1 MIDTTVLILAAGQ
14 LPDRQLGPAPL
25 LHPHPLDLPAG
36 SDFAL
41 QRIVSHYREK
51 QPEAQLVA
59 VIDQQDQNHY
69 HCLKNLVDL
78 CLAIPSQTSVGASL
92 QTALSQLQSQLVIVN
107 PITSLPCIGCI
118 DSATIVIGEELLQRQ
133 NWSAFTN
140 HHPNN
145 RNELLSKLDQ
155 SYQEEPT
162 SFPFTGLLAANRLVL
177 MQVLKQLSPGQKRD
191 LGWVAALLL
200 EQESTTVLR
209 VPWYDLGHRATY
221 ARSRRSQ
228 LISRSHNRVD
238 YNEIGDLIQKRSSSK
253 SRLSGEA
260 NYIRS
265 LPLRLKRHFPA
276 LIDYSDS
283 KGLELEYIPFPSLAE
298 LFLHWEIGIDG
309 WKSIWKRL
317 GFILDEFGMQEKSIQ
332 QNCSW
337 LYSQKLEKRH
347 VQLRQDSGN
356 IHRNRFWTSP
366 LVINGHVLLAPNQCA
381 ELVKKALIG
390 LEEKCPLQL
399 IHGDLCFNNIL
410 ADPLHA
416 SLRLIDPR
424 GETAED
430 QPIPVGYGDPRYDL
444 IKLLHSGCYYYDLVI
459 HELYELSCTEDLNW
473 IAKLIPPRHA
483 YIVSEQLQLFVRQRG
498 LSLEEERWLT
508 ASLFF
513 SMLPLHGDN
522 PNRQQMLCLIGCCI
536 AQDCFSI
543 LLP

>member
-59 VIDQQDQNHY
+59 VINQQDQNHY
-69 HCLKNLVDL
+69 QCLKTLVDL
-78 CLAIPSQTSVGASL
+78 CLAIPSQASVGDSL
-92 QTALSQLQSQLVIVN
+92 KTALSHLQSQLVIVN
-107 PITSLPCIGCI
+107 PITSLTCIECI
-118 DSATIVIGEELLQRQ
+118 DSTTIVIGEELLQRQ

-140 HHPNN
+140 QNPNN

-155 SYQEEPT
+155 SYQDEPT

-177 MQVLKQLSPGQKRD
+177 MEVLKQLSPDQKRD

-200 EQESTTVLR
+200 EQESTKVLR
-209 VPWYDLGHRATY
+209 APWYDLGHRATY

-238 YNEIGDLIQKRSSSK
+238 YNEIGDLIQKRSSNK
-253 SRLSGEA
+253 HRLSGEA
-260 NYIRS
+260 NYIQS

-283 KGLELEYIPFPSLAE
+283 KGLELEYIPFPSLTE

-309 WKSIWKRL
+309 WRSIWQRL
-317 GFILDEFGMQEKSIQ
+317 GFILNEFKMQENPIR
-332 QNCSW
+332 QNCNW
-337 LYSQKLEKRH
+337 LYSQKLEKRYA
-347 VQLRQDSGN
+347 QLRQGPGN
-356 IHRNRFWTSP
+356 IERNKFWSSP
-366 LVINGHVLLAPNQCA
+366 LVINGRVLPAPNQCV

-390 LEEKCPLQL
+390 LEKECSLQR

-430 QPIPVGYGDPRYDL
+430 QTIPVGYGDPRYDL
-444 IKLLHSGCYYYDLVI
+444 IKLLHSGYYCYDLVI
-459 HELYELSCTEDLNW
+459 HELYELSRKEDLNW
-473 IAKLIPPRHA
+473 TAKLIPPRQS
-483 YIVSEQLQLFVRQRG
+483 YIVAKQLQLFVRERG

-522 PNRQQMLCLIGCCI
+522 PSRQRMLCLIGCCI